1 MFNLNDII
9 QNAQGGKAIEN
20 LATQFGITPDQ
31 AQAAV
36 QAIIPALSTAFMQ
49 KLGQPGELGSIISAI
64 TDSSHQASFSNPEA
78 AQSETTAQKGGD
90 VINNIFGSNHI
101 ANQIAQRVANATG
114 LRADVIMQML
124 PVVASIAI
132 GGLAKAAQNQGWGGM
147 LGQLANAA
155 TTATTTTTA
164 GPSAPGTAGQP
175 GSGGLFG
182 VLIGIFGGLLGGGST
197 GSAAPTSATANPQ
210 SALDNL
216 GKMFQPGSVPDE
228 IMKSGLPEEIGKIL
242 TASKS

>member
-36 QAIIPALSTAFMQ
+36 QAIIPALSTGLMQ
-49 KLGQPGELGSIISAI
+49 KLGQPGELSNIISAI
-64 TDSSHQASFSNPEA
+64 TDPTHQASFSNPEA
-78 AQSETTAQKGGD
+78 AQSDATAQKGGD
-90 VINNIFGSNHI
+90 VINNIFGSSHV
-101 ANQIAQRVANATG
+101 ANQIAQQIANRTG

-155 TTATTTTTA
+155 TAAEQGAT
-164 GPSAPGTAGQP
+164 GTAGQP
-175 GSGGLFG
+175 GSGGLLG
-182 VLIGIFGGLLGGGST
+182 ALIGMVGALLGGGTSGGGAPASGTAST
-197 GSAAPTSATANPQ
+197 Q
-210 SALDNL
+210 STLDNL

-228 IMKSGLPEEIGKIL
+228 IMKSGLPDEIGKIL
-242 TASKS
+242 TAHKSA